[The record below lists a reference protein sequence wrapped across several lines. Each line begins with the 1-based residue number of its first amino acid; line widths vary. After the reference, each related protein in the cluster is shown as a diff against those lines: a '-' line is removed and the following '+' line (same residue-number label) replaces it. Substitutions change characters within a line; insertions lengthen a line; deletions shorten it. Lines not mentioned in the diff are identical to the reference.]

1 MKDIKR
7 EKGKVKFVLVATTSQ
22 YFLLIFHSYKINIF
36 RSCDGNMLV
45 VSSTDGFCSVI
56 KFMPDEIG
64 TAYSDEEADLEP
76 LMALDDTDADLEPL
90 DDSAIDAD
98 DELMLDDIDSDD
110 DMVPVSKDGIP
121 LNKVLLR
128 NLIF

>member
-1 MKDIKR
+1 
-7 EKGKVKFVLVATTSQ
+7 
-22 YFLLIFHSYKINIF
+22 
-36 RSCDGNMLV
+36 MLV

-121 LNKVLLR
+121 LNKVLFYKEPHF
-128 NLIF
+128 LILQSINIWFIKDSGVHLLFDTKFENGRLSV

>member
-1 MKDIKR
+1 
-7 EKGKVKFVLVATTSQ
+7 
-22 YFLLIFHSYKINIF
+22 
-36 RSCDGNMLV
+36 MLV

-121 LNKVLLR
+121 LNKVLNIKQSHCIEVAQGDIYHIFTEQNMRIGLVLGKLAMLKKNR
-128 NLIF
+128 GPIMSNL

>member
-1 MKDIKR
+1 
-7 EKGKVKFVLVATTSQ
+7 
-22 YFLLIFHSYKINIF
+22 
-36 RSCDGNMLV
+36 MLV

-121 LNKVLLR
+121 LNKVLTIKQSHYIEVAQGD
-128 NLIF
+128 IFMEQKM

>member
-1 MKDIKR
+1 
-7 EKGKVKFVLVATTSQ
+7 
-22 YFLLIFHSYKINIF
+22 
-36 RSCDGNMLV
+36 MLV

-121 LNKVLLR
+121 LNKVLLSSHYIEVAQGD
-128 NLIF
+128 IFMEQKMRFGLLLGRLAILKTKIGSRL